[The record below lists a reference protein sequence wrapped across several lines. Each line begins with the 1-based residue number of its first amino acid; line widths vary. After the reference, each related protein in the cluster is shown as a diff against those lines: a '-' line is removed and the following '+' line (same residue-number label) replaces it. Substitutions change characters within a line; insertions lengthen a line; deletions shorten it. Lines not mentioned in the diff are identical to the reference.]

1 MDTIEQAV
9 ATKLA
14 TQGQRFNAS
23 TAHPASPLAGE
34 VTTYEF
40 DSVEVRYAAQFT
52 ALPPNVK
59 PDNWLAALAGGN
71 QKPIQVIYG
80 AVIFKKDG
88 QTQPFKE
95 DFVKVTGKNS
105 SARFLMNSLVNHFYA
120 GTSKLRDSN
129 TEFSSHK
136 KVEGNNIIKD
146 FTPPI
151 RLIYF
156 QRAFDEAQK
165 LKAITLESLIGA
177 VWAAQHS
184 GTGLPDG
191 QDEYQADLT
200 TLVQAGEPT
209 ATSQ

>member
-1 MDTIEQAV
+1 MGFRTYLMSSTPPQGPASMMDTIEQAI
-9 ATKLA
+9 AAKLA

-23 TAHPASPLAGE
+23 TAHLASPLAGE

-40 DSVEVRYAAQFT
+40 DSVEVRYAGQFT
-52 ALPPNVK
+52 ALPLTMK

-71 QKPIQVIYG
+71 QKSIQVIYG

-129 TEFSSHK
+129 TEFSSTRRWK
-136 KVEGNNIIKD
+136 G
-146 FTPPI
+146 
-151 RLIYF
+151 
-156 QRAFDEAQK
+156 
-165 LKAITLESLIGA
+165 ITLSKILHRPFA
-177 VWAAQHS
+177 
-184 GTGLPDG
+184 
-191 QDEYQADLT
+191 
-200 TLVQAGEPT
+200 
-209 ATSQ
+209 